1 MPEMIDCAGDAA
13 LLHNRFFSR
22 RFCWNEN
29 GFFSDSLVNLKTGN
43 EYCRGKGYEFAF
55 SVNGEKIVSYS
66 EPRLREVDGN
76 MECRKDVPRFLGSE
90 ARRMDETT
98 EELVLRFS
106 VEKYGVAVKICLIVS
121 DSLRQQ
127 FHGFHFS
134 LHSNA
139 SQIRN
144 FFHSDLYI

>member
-1 MPEMIDCAGDAA
+1 MSEMIDCTEDTA
-13 LLHNRFFSR
+13 LLHNRFLSR

-98 EELVLRFS
+98 EELILRFS
-106 VEKYGVAVKICLIVS
+106 VEK
-121 DSLRQQ
+121 
-127 FHGFHFS
+127 
-134 LHSNA
+134 
-139 SQIRN
+139 
-144 FFHSDLYI
+144 